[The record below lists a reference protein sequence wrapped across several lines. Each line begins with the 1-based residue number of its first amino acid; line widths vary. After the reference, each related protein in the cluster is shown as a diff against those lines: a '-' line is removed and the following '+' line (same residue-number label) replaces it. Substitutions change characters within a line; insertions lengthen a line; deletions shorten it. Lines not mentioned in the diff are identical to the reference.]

1 MSIVELAFEQGEGI
15 LRLKPAWVPR
25 VFCVPGRRI
34 KLHPDDYYALGG
46 HRGGI
51 DERWL
56 ASTTPAD
63 NGPDTSPHEGLSFGV
78 FQDGSRIREFLF
90 KDAVDELRDRLIGPR
105 LWREYRAWPMYSK
118 FFDNQGPLPFHIHHR
133 DADAARTGKRGKPEA
148 YYFPPQLNNH
158 GGDFPHTYFG
168 LRPGVRREEVR
179 AALEAFT
186 RGDNH
191 ITDLSQAARLV
202 PGDAWDVPPGTLHA
216 PGSLCT
222 YEPQKASD
230 VFAMY
235 QSLTNDQIISEEL
248 LWKDSPAD
256 RRGDFDCLLDLIDWE
271 VNTDPEFMVHRNM
284 KPRPAGDPA
293 DARAAG
299 FEENWICYKSDAFS
313 AKELTVAPGATVT
326 VKDRAAYGMILLQG
340 HGALGVWDIE
350 TPALIRF
357 GALTR
362 DEFFVS
368 EAAAAAGVRIVNRS
382 DVEPLVMLKHFGP
395 KNPDLG

>member
-1 MSIVELAFEQGEGI
+1 MRVVEKAFEQGEGI

-25 VFCVPGRRI
+25 VFCVPARRI

-63 NGPDTSPHEGLSFGV
+63 NGPDTSPNEGLSFGV
-78 FQDGSRIREFLF
+78 FMEDGRTREFLL
-90 KDAVDELRDRLIGPR
+90 KDAVAELGARLIGPR
-105 LWREYRAWPMYSK
+105 LWRDYGAWPMYSK

-133 DADAARTGKRGKPEA
+133 EAHAALAGKAGKPEA

-158 GGDFPHTYFG
+158 SGDFPHTYFG
-168 LRPGVRREEVR
+168 LRPGVDRNQVR
-179 AALEAFT
+179 AALQAFT

-202 PGDAWDVPPGTLHA
+202 PGDAWDVPAGTLHA

-222 YEPQKASD
+222 YEPQRASD

-235 QSLTNDQIISEEL
+235 QSLTDGQVIPEVL
-248 LWKDSPAD
+248 LWKDSPAE
-256 RRGDFDCLLDLIDWE
+256 RRGDFDYLLDLIDWE
-271 VNTDPEFMVHRNM
+271 INTDPEFMVHRNM

-293 DARAAG
+293 AQRAAG
-299 FEENWICYKSDAFS
+299 YSEHWICYGSDAFS
-313 AKELTVAPGATVT
+313 AKELTIEPGESVT
-326 VKDRAAYGMILLQG
+326 IADGAAYGMILLQG
-340 HGALGVWDIE
+340 HGTMGVWDIE
-350 TPALIRF
+350 TPSLIRF

-368 EAAAAAGVRIVNRS
+368 EAAACAGVRIVNRS

-395 KNPDLG
+395 MNPDLR